1 LLRYIVDGLEE
12 GPSDD
17 ADDDDGGDG
26 EAEPGSLMFDSEM
39 GGGSFEEAASL

>member
-17 ADDDDGGDG
+17 ADDDDDDDDDRG
-26 EAEPGSLMFDSEM
+26 EGSVFDSKMALTPE
-39 GGGSFEEAASL
+39 